1 MTAEHMSNVI
11 FQSITVL
18 ALLIHIGAL
27 SFAILRRTIQPVAW
41 LNLLVAVG
49 VWIYW
54 VPRLGRVIETGDL
67 QAIALL
73 AFALAAAAASL
84 AVLAGRRVPSL
95 LIWLFFTAQA
105 VACILA
111 AMFAFTFKMT
121 RLF

>member
-1 MTAEHMSNVI
+1 MSNAI
-11 FQSITVL
+11 FQTITVL
-18 ALLIHIGAL
+18 ALLIHIGVL
-27 SFAILRRTIQPVAW
+27 SFAIMRRTIQPVAW

-54 VPRLGRVIETGDL
+54 LPRLGRVIETGDL

-84 AVLAGRRVPSL
+84 ALLAGRRVPSFV
-95 LIWLFFTAQA
+95 IWLFFAAQA
-105 VACILA
+105 AAGILA
-111 AMFAFTFKMT
+111 TLFAFTFKMT